1 MALSSVPPSTIM
13 GPSGLGSGVY
23 KLLHPHSLSLP
34 LGPHVSLSL
43 LPIVLH
49 FMDKENRLREVKG
62 SAEGQTKVLSSS
74 PGLLC
79 G

>member
-1 MALSSVPPSTIM
+1 MALSSVPPSTIL

-23 KLLHPHSLSLP
+23 KLLHPRSLSLA

-49 FMDKENRLREVKG
+49 FMDKEKEGSGKLRDLLKVK
-62 SAEGQTKVLSSS
+62 QK
-74 PGLLC
+74 C
-79 G
+79 